1 MITVQ
6 YDQEKLLLKKA
17 TLYLHIFRD
26 STRFKYTVVDIY
38 MCLFLCLYPV
48 IQGYEIPKSPLK
60 TYSLSGQVPMKFLG
74 VFLMY
79 EKAKNYKT

>member
-1 MITVQ
+1 
-6 YDQEKLLLKKA
+6 
-17 TLYLHIFRD
+17 
-26 STRFKYTVVDIY
+26 

-48 IQGYEIPKSPLK
+48 IQGYEIPKSLLK